1 MKRVFRLLIV
11 VVILIGAI
19 GFYRGWF
26 TLSSPKANDGSDN
39 VNVNLTMD
47 ADKIR
52 ADAKTVKKKSAEL
65 TDNMTGGEK
74 NSVDRPT
81 DDVQAK

>member
-1 MKRVFRLLIV
+1 MKKLVRLLIV
-11 VVILIGAI
+11 VAIVIVAV

-52 ADAKTVKKKSAEL
+52 DDANAVKKKSAEL
-65 TDNMTGGEK
+65 TENATRKEED
-74 NSVDRPT
+74 SRP
-81 DDVQAK
+81 